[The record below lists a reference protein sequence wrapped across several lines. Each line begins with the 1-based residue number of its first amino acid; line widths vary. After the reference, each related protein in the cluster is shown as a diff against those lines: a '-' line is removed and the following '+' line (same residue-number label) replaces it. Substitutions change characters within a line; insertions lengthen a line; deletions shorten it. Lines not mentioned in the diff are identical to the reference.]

1 MPYFRELTLVLSHQ
15 NLSMNTLDLPDPIH
29 LKINTTDNFSLG
41 LTCYS
46 PSTTPTNV
54 IIIGGAMGVKQSF
67 YRHFAA
73 HLTEKG
79 SIVYTFDYRGI
90 GASKNKSLSKYKT
103 KLTDW
108 AKKDLASVIKYASI
122 EHSGLELNY
131 VGHSLGGQ
139 LIVLTEQ
146 SEKFDKIA
154 LIGAQSGYW
163 KLWTGM
169 GRMGMYILWHFIVP
183 FFTLIFGYFPGFL
196 MGSENIPAGV
206 ALEWAKWSRTKGYL
220 FSHHKELYNKIELI
234 RARMLS
240 ISFSDDKFAPEKAV
254 LTLNARFFN
263 VQLLH
268 YHLTPEEVGVN
279 KIGHLGYFRP
289 HKDDAMWQKL
299 TNWLMGG
306 KYAIKNR

>member
-1 MPYFRELTLVLSHQ
+1 
-15 NLSMNTLDLPDPIH
+15 LPDPIH
-29 LKINTTDNFSLG
+29 LKIKTTDNFSIG
-41 LTCYS
+41 LVSYS
-46 PSTTPTNV
+46 PSIAPTNV

-79 SIVYTFDYRGI
+79 SVVYTFDYRGI
-90 GASKNKSLSKYKT
+90 GASKDKSLSKYKT

-108 AKKDLASVIKYASI
+108 AEKDLASVIKYASN

-139 LIVLTEQ
+139 LIALTNE
-146 SEKFDKIA
+146 SKEFNKIV
-154 LIGAQSGYW
+154 LIGAQLGYW
-163 KLWTGM
+163 KLWTGLERK
-169 GRMGMYILWHFIVP
+169 RMFIFWHFIIP

-206 ALEWAKWSRTKGYL
+206 ALEWAKWGRTKGAF
-220 FSHHKELYNKIELI
+220 FSYHKELYNKIELI

-240 ISFSDDKFAPEKAV
+240 ISFSDDKFAPKIAV
-254 LTLNARFFN
+254 SKLNAKFFN

-279 KIGHLGYFRP
+279 KIGHLGYFRT
-289 HKDDAMWQKL
+289 HKDDVMWQKL
-299 TNWLMGG
+299 TNWLMGDRYG
-306 KYAIKNR
+306 IKNR